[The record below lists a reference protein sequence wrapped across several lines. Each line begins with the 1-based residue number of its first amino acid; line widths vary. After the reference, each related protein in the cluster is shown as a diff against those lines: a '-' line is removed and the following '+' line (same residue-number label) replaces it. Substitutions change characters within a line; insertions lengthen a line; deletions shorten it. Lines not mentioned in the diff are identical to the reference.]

1 MLFAG
6 YGLRVQDHKGGDD
19 TLIQTIIKSHALS
32 TNIIR
37 GLHVAGGWIDWRMM
51 FFFIYMIFQFEFR
64 SL

>member
-37 GLHVAGGWIDWRMM
+37 GLHVAGGWID
-51 FFFIYMIFQFEFR
+51 
-64 SL
+64 